1 MLELSRVRDS
11 FASMNTAKS
20 LSEEQIATIRSW
32 AEEGA
37 DLSDIQRKL
46 GDELE
51 IRVTYLETRFL
62 LEDLK
67 IELIPEPE
75 PVVEEEAEEEAV
87 EDQEGEEPSAEEEIP
102 GEPAGDVNV
111 SVTIDTVQRP
121 GAIVSGRVTFSGG
134 SGAAWS
140 LDQMGRLSMDADD
153 PSYKPSEEELISFQH
168 ELQKAVQNSGM

>member
-1 MLELSRVRDS
+1 MS
-11 FASMNTAKS
+11 APPS

-32 AEEGA
+32 AEAGA
-37 DLSDIQRKL
+37 ELSDIQKKL
-46 GDELE
+46 GEEME

-75 PVVEEEAEEEAV
+75 PEPEIEEGAGEPDAA
-87 EDQEGEEPSAEEEIP
+87 EGED
-102 GEPAGDVNV
+102 GDVPAEDGGPEGAGGGV

-134 SGAAWS
+134 VAAAWW
-140 LDQMGRLSMDADD
+140 LDQMGRLGMDSDD
-153 PSYKPSEEELISFQH
+153 PSYKPSEEELISFQK
-168 ELQKAVQNSGM
+168 ELQKAIQSSGL